1 MAGVLQERVQASGFL
16 GSGRTGTAS
25 AMVSF
30 RQGASMASD
39 PEGIVDTLHRLAR
52 LDPVE
57 LGLEVVLDQILHAA
71 TR

>member
-1 MAGVLQERVQASGFL
+1 
-16 GSGRTGTAS
+16 
-25 AMVSF
+25 
-30 RQGASMASD
+30 MASD